1 MKMRRSTLP
10 RSSASAVLAFALAFS
25 AAAAT
30 KPPAATSATSDDATT
45 VLLGDW
51 LGTLDTGADAAKFRL
66 VLHVGKNP
74 DGTLNASLDSL
85 DEKVKGI
92 AANEPTFAGGT
103 LGLNFPTIA
112 VHCELALAP
121 NRAELKGT
129 WYKLEASFPVDF
141 KKQTAPSSQ
150 GR

>member
-30 KPPAATSATSDDATT
+30 KPPAATSATSDEATT
-45 VLLGDW
+45 V
-51 LGTLDTGADAAKFRL
+51 
-66 VLHVGKNP
+66 
-74 DGTLNASLDSL
+74 
-85 DEKVKGI
+85 
-92 AANEPTFAGGT
+92 FAGGT

-141 KKQTAPSSQ
+141 KKPTAPSSQ